1 MDTARVNVTSARP
14 RWRPSLA
21 TQVLIGLA
29 LGAATGVFFG
39 ELAAP
44 LGIIGQV
51 FIGLLQM
58 TVLPYIVVSL
68 SAGLG
73 RLSYAEAKTLALRG
87 GGFILF
93 FWAITLAAVV
103 GIALSFPAWESATF
117 FSPSLVEPERE
128 FDFLKLYVPTN
139 PFFSLANTI
148 VPAIVVFSLALGV
161 ALIGAPGKAAL
172 LPALEAAESVLL
184 RIAGAVARA
193 APIGVFALIAHAA
206 GTMAVE
212 ALGRVQVY
220 FLLYIGTALLLS
232 LWVLPGLVAV
242 LTPLSAR
249 RMLAHSQDALVTA
262 FATGSLLIVIPLM
275 AERSKELLGEV
286 GLRTPATESAVNLM
300 VPINFNLPNMGKLL
314 SLVFVLFAGWF
325 SGHAVPVDQYPLYL
339 GAGLLSFFG
348 EVVVALPFLLD
359 LMRVP
364 ADLFQLFL
372 PVDTVTGRFGTLLAA
387 VHTITQALLT
397 AAAVSSAIR
406 WRLGALAGYGAV
418 SLALALAVL
427 VGSRL
432 YFEHVVPQEYR
443 AYQQLV
449 RMELAINR
457 AEVRVRDPERME
469 PLPQADASKRL
480 AAVLARG
487 TLRVGYLS
495 EQLPWAFRNADG
507 HLVGLDIDLVHLLA
521 AELGVGLEF
530 VNVAPAA
537 LAPLLDDGR
546 LDIVVGGLAV
556 TPERAL
562 RTRLTEPYMNATL
575 AFVVRDHERRHF
587 ATVPLLRQAGAL
599 RVATVGLPHYDN
611 LVRSMLPDVQ
621 LIPIKS
627 PGEFFEAPEGWHDA
641 LLLSAEGGSAWTL
654 LFPRFSVVVPRPNVV
669 AVPIAFATPRS
680 TPELHDYVS
689 TWVALKRQ
697 DGVVRYLYDFWIL
710 GRGAQS
716 TEPRWSVIRNV
727 LGWVD

>member
-1 MDTARVNVTSARP
+1 MNATGARR

-21 TQVLIGLA
+21 IQVLIGLA

-44 LGIIGQV
+44 LGILGQV

-103 GIALSFPAWESATF
+103 GIALSFPAWESASF
-117 FSPSLVEPERE
+117 FSPSLAEPERE
-128 FDFLKLYVPTN
+128 FDFIKLYIPTN

-148 VPAIVVFSLALGV
+148 VPAIVVFSLAVGV
-161 ALIGAPGKAAL
+161 ALIGAPGKATL
-172 LPALEAAESVLL
+172 LPALQAAEGVLL
-184 RIAGAVARA
+184 RIAGTVARA

-206 GTMAVE
+206 GTMEVE

-232 LWVLPGLVAV
+232 LWVLPGLIAV
-242 LTPLSAR
+242 LTPLSGR

-275 AERSKELLGEV
+275 AERSKELLDEI
-286 GLRTPATESAVNLM
+286 GLRNPATESAVNLM

-325 SGHAVPVDQYPLYL
+325 SGNAVPVDQYPLFL
-339 GAGLLSFFG
+339 AAGLLSFFG

-364 ADLFQLFL
+364 ADFFQLFL

-397 AAAVSSAIR
+397 AVAVTGAIR
-406 WRLGALAGYGAV
+406 WRLGALARYGAV
-418 SLALALAVL
+418 SLGLALAVL
-427 VGSRL
+427 WGSRL
-432 YFEHVVPQEYR
+432 YFEHVMPQEYR

-449 RMELAINR
+449 KMDLAIKR
-457 AEVRVRDPERME
+457 ADTKLLSPERIE
-469 PLPQADASKRL
+469 PLPQAGAGKRL
-480 AAVLARG
+480 AAIEARG
-487 TLRVGYLS
+487 TLRVGYPS
-495 EQLPWAFRNADG
+495 EHLPWAFRNAEG
-507 HLVGLDIDLVHLLA
+507 RLVGLDIDLAHLLA
-521 AELGVGLEF
+521 ADLGVGLEF
-530 VNVAPAA
+530 VNLEPAQM
-537 LAPLLDDGR
+537 PQFLDDGR
-546 LDIVVGGLAV
+546 VDIVVGGLAV
-556 TPERAL
+556 TPRRAL
-562 RTRLTEPYMNATL
+562 GMRFTEPYMDGTL
-575 AFVVRDHERRHF
+575 AFVVRDHDRRRF
-587 ATVPLLRQAGAL
+587 ATVPMLRQAGGL
-599 RVATVGLPHYDN
+599 RIATAGLPHYDN
-611 LVRSMLPDVQ
+611 LVRAAFPDVQ
-621 LIPIKS
+621 LIGIGS
-627 PGEFFEAPEGWHDA
+627 PRDFFEAPAGQYDA
-641 LLLSAEGGSAWTL
+641 LLFSAEGGSAWTL

-680 TPELHDYVS
+680 ETELHDYVS

-697 DGVVRYLYDFWIL
+697 DGTARYLYDFWIL

-716 TEPRWSVIRNV
+716 TRPRWSVVRDA
-727 LGWVD
+727 LGWID

>member
-1 MDTARVNVTSARP
+1 METARVNVTSARP

-148 VPAIVVFSLALGV
+148 VPAVVVFSLALGV

-172 LPALEAAESVLL
+172 LPALETAESVLL

-249 RMLAHSQDALVTA
+249 RVLAHSQDALVTA

-432 YFEHVVPQEYR
+432 YFEHVVPREYR

-457 AEVRVRDPERME
+457 AEVRLRDPERIE
-469 PLPQADASKRL
+469 PLPQGDAGKRL

-507 HLVGLDIDLVHLLA
+507 HLVGLDIDLAHLLA

-530 VNVAPAA
+530 VNLAPAK
-537 LAPLLDDGR
+537 LAPFLDDGR
-546 LDIVVGGLAV
+546 VDVVVGGLAV

-611 LVRSMLPDVQ
+611 LVRSMLPDIQ
-621 LIPIKS
+621 LIRIQS
-627 PGEFFEAPEGWHDA
+627 PREFFAAPEGRYDA
-641 LLLSAEGGSAWTL
+641 LLFSAEGGSAWTL

-669 AVPIAFATPRS
+669 AVPIAFATPKS

-697 DGVVRYLYDFWIL
+697 DGVVRFLYDFWIL

-727 LGWVD
+727 LGWID